1 MMSMDGMNSV
11 LSSSSS
17 SRSGAGNAPPGAFR
31 TLGGDVVVENNNSF
45 LYNASSRNN
54 GEYSPN
60 PKSPRNSS
68 FQNNSRLYR

>member
-1 MMSMDGMNSV
+1 MDGMNSV

-17 SRSGAGNAPPGAFR
+17 SRSGGAPAGAFR
-31 TLGGDVVVENNNSF
+31 TLGGEVVMENNNSF
-45 LYNASSRNN
+45 LYSPSSRSN